1 MATGAEEEGP
11 EGLKPEILKG
21 VLVSESGQVKVWGHV
36 GIKVPITDLQFGMFE
51 FSFGHER
58 WAKSGTQE
66 DIRNA
71 SRLVDEFNEQQ
82 LDRLF
87 RKYLRQIRRINREES
102 HDPPKKKK
110 GKGKKSDNAMER
122 IRGRV

>member
-1 MATGAEEEGP
+1 MASEAKEDGQADAPVEV
-11 EGLKPEILKG
+11 LKG

-36 GIKVPITDLQFGMFE
+36 GVKFPIPDMDYGMFE

-71 SRLVDEFNEQQ
+71 ARLVDEFNEQT
-82 LDRLF
+82 LDRLT
-87 RKYLRQIRRINREES
+87 RRYLRQLRRIDREES
-102 HDPPKKKK
+102 DDPPKNKGKKKK
-110 GKGKKSDNAMER
+110 GAASAMDR
-122 IRGRV
+122 IRGRL